1 MMKALIMWFPDFTV
15 FKVKYDTSG
24 IGIGGVFVKNI
35 IM

>member
-1 MMKALIMWFPDFTV
+1 MWFPDFTKV